1 MRKLVA
7 ILIIA
12 LISIIICSAPLSAQ
26 LKVKDLKSHF
36 MQDFAWMRL
45 AEIVPKVTD
54 RVILPI
60 GTVES
65 HGVCA
70 IGTDN
75 YIPQN
80 LAEQIWDK
88 CNALV
93 APSVNHGTTGAS
105 IARFPGSIMIRPE
118 IMEEY
123 LYDVMKD
130 LIRSGFK
137 NILIINGHGG
147 NTDPLKKAMTRLH
160 LETEAHL
167 LTVDW
172 WKVNWEAAQVYGG
185 KPQQSGHGDLEEA
198 ALVLSMNPALVD
210 KEMYEKLGKDNVG
223 RAGVE
228 DGFFML
234 PAWATSRLPEKG
246 FGYMDFDLKKAKEYT
261 QKKADYIANTFLEA
275 IQRWE
280 MNEKWKQGKN

>member
-12 LISIIICSAPLSAQ
+12 LISLIICSAPLSAQ
-26 LKVKDLKSHF
+26 LKVRDLKSHF

-88 CNALV
+88 CNAL
-93 APSVNHGTTGAS
+93 ADILRAHGPFEPHRLSLDEMEYTTLPSVEIQLRSRWGP
-105 IARFPGSIMIRPE
+105 IPE
-118 IMEEY
+118 
-123 LYDVMKD
+123 
-130 LIRSGFK
+130 
-137 NILIINGHGG
+137 
-147 NTDPLKKAMTRLH
+147 
-160 LETEAHL
+160 
-167 LTVDW
+167 
-172 WKVNWEAAQVYGG
+172 
-185 KPQQSGHGDLEEA
+185 
-198 ALVLSMNPALVD
+198 
-210 KEMYEKLGKDNVG
+210 
-223 RAGVE
+223 
-228 DGFFML
+228 
-234 PAWATSRLPEKG
+234 
-246 FGYMDFDLKKAKEYT
+246 
-261 QKKADYIANTFLEA
+261 
-275 IQRWE
+275 
-280 MNEKWKQGKN
+280 